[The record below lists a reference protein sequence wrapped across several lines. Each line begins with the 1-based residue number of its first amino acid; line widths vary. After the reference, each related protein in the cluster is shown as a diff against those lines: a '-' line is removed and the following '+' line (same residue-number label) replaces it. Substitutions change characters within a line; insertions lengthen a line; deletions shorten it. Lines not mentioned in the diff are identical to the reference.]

1 MVSGGLTS
9 LGGELTSLVAMVVSG
24 GLTSR
29 VAAVITEGLTS
40 LGGELTSLVAVV
52 VSGGLTSL
60 GGELTSLVAVVIM
73 QVDTEGTVAKATAGE
88 STFFIAVVKAFM
100 FVAGGLT
107 LFEIHGLLFR
117 NVRGG
122 RLYLL

>member
-1 MVSGGLTS
+1 M
-9 LGGELTSLVAMVVSG
+9 
-24 GLTSR
+24 
-29 VAAVITEGLTS
+29 ITE
-40 LGGELTSLVAVV
+40 
-52 VSGGLTSL
+52 GLTSL

>member
-1 MVSGGLTS
+1 MTSGGLTS
-9 LGGELTSLVAMVVSG
+9 AILQLTAEISVAQVTGGELTSLVAMVVSG

-29 VAAVITEGLTS
+29 VAAVITE
-40 LGGELTSLVAVV
+40 
-52 VSGGLTSL
+52 GLTSL